1 MDFSDVFDDEYQHAD
16 YSTHKYKVTISA
28 DDESYVEPVP
38 EPEKKSYKNRKTHG
52 QTAPK
57 KHTTANSTAKIG
69 DIVYVITEKLLANR
83 PRLNKYAN
91 DLYSEVYGLL
101 QKMSIKSRRGKRANL
116 AAFFVLYIATK
127 KLKLGVDPVLL
138 AMDIGLTSKDTVSA
152 IEEFIPPLNTTNPLE
167 IEILELIYM
176 VEITDIAEE
185 YFERMWILLRKP
197 YNGEPS
203 DTEFWKKV
211 GESFKEW
218 SYDMWK
224 AKNTDS
230 IEELIHR
237 KIENGDPDNRIHII
251 SPQKLYVLVMYNTI
265 RNTIINIHS
274 EKDDKESES
283 GITSSQEKCLQRIFA
298 NQWGQIAN
306 NLDKTRKK
314 TVGLN

>member
-1 MDFSDVFDDEYQHAD
+1 MDFSDVFADDDYQLAD
-16 YSTHKYKVTISA
+16 YSTHKYKVSISA

-38 EPEKKSYKNRKTHG
+38 EPEKKSYKNRKQHG
-52 QTAPK
+52 QSVPK

-83 PRLNKYAN
+83 PRLNKSAN

-152 IEEFIPPLNTTNPLE
+152 IEEFIPPLNTTKPLE
-167 IEILELIYM
+167 IEILELIYS
-176 VEITDIAEE
+176 VDISDIAEE
-185 YFERMWILLRKP
+185 YFERMWSLMKKP
-197 YNGEPS
+197 HSGEPI
-203 DTEFWKKV
+203 DADFWKKV
-211 GESFKEW
+211 GDTFKEW
-218 SYDMWK
+218 SYEEWK
-224 AKNTDS
+224 VKNTDS
-230 IEELIHR
+230 ISVLIHR
-237 KIENGDPDNRIHII
+237 KAENNEPDNRIHII
-251 SPQKLYVLVMYNTI
+251 SPQKLYVVVMYNTI
-265 RNTIINIHS
+265 RNAITNTKIGEEESIIS
-274 EKDDKESES
+274 P
-283 GITSSQEKCLQRIFA
+283 ITSAQEKYLQRIFA
-298 NQWGQIAN
+298 TQWGQIAN